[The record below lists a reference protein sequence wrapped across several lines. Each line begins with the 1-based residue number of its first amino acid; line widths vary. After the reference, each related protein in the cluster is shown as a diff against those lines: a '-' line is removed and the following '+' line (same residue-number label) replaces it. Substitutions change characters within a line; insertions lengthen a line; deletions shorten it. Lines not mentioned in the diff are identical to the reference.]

1 MKCVQL
7 KSNLECAYAILVL
20 LELNACVRIAGQHN
34 KQFYYRQLKTEQ
46 LDEMSAKVSEMQTKC
61 VFTRYVN

>member
-34 KQFYYRQLKTEQ
+34 KQFYYRQLKNEQ
-46 LDEMSAKVSEMQTKC
+46 LDVMSVRMSEM
-61 VFTRYVN
+61 